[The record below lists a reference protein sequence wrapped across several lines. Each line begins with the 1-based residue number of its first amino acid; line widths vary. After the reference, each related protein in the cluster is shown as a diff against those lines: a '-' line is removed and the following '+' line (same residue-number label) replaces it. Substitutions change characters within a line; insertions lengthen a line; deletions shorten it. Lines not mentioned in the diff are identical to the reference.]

1 MRILDGAYGTLLAA
15 HLASDE
21 SADDLCVRD
30 PRLVI
35 DAHRAYLEA
44 GATGIRTNAGQ
55 AWRRDSTRRRTGLQL
70 AALDCAREAIELHG
84 GPAAIELAATIGPA
98 GIEPRDYWRDLEL
111 LLDAEVAVVQ
121 VEHLARVEELAAAL
135 AAWDEV
141 ARGVD
146 GVSLMLGITVAQ
158 GRGEAAARPL
168 LDAAGDA
175 PEGVRVGLRC
185 CEGAA
190 GLRPYLERLYEQR
203 GASTWLAPGAGAD
216 LEEPAHWAQSVHELS
231 DGFDLDAVGGCC
243 GTTPTYHQ
251 ELVET
256 LGS

>member
-21 SADDLCVRD
+21 TADDLCVRD

-44 GATGIRTNAGQ
+44 GATGLRTNAGQ
-55 AWRRDSTRRRTGLQL
+55 AWLRDSTRRRTGLQL
-70 AALDCAREAIELHG
+70 AALDCAREAIALHG

-98 GIEPRDYWRDLEL
+98 GIEARDYWRDLEL
-111 LLDAEVAVVQ
+111 LLDAEVTVVQ
-121 VEHLARVEELAAAL
+121 VEHLARVGELSAAV

-141 ARGVD
+141 ARGVA
-146 GVSLMLGITVAQ
+146 GVSLMLGVRVAQ
-158 GRGEAAARPL
+158 SRGEGVARAL

-185 CEGAA
+185 CEGPAE
-190 GLRPYLERLYEQR
+190 LRPYLERLFEQR
-203 GASTWLAPGAGAD
+203 GATTWVAPGVGTELDAPARWAESM
-216 LEEPAHWAQSVHELS
+216 LELT
-231 DGFDLDAVGGCC
+231 DGLELDAVGGCC
-243 GTTPTYHQ
+243 GTTPTCIQ
-251 ELVET
+251 ELAES
-256 LGS
+256 LGT